1 MSANTNSLNNC
12 KKCITLISDTEER
25 YEAVDGRLTV
35 ENDSPT
41 FDVGDG
47 KRRHQWHDVTK
58 HDDSVGKDQK
68 QMWLR
73 MCGRN

>member
-47 KRRHQWHDVTK
+47 KRRHQ
-58 HDDSVGKDQK
+58 
-68 QMWLR
+68 
-73 MCGRN
+73 